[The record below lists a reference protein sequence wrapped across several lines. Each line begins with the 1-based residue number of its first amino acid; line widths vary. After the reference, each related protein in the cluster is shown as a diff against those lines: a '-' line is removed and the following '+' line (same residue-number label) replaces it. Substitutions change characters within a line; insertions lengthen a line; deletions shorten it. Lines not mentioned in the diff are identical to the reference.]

1 MKYLQRVKHIRI
13 VIVLIIITSLGFCVT
28 QWRSE
33 YLFEQYCNEEGRVG
47 QFIYERE
54 ALGEEFF
61 RSIPTDETQLLRID
75 KLFYIN
81 DKRLLIDKD
90 YFLKSYILNYQER
103 KVLSSTGP
111 IYSVETTVVRK
122 YDGKVLSKAVSLVNM
137 LDKTSKYFAVE
148 GVTCPTGRDIKGFSF
163 FNKNHRNL
171 IEKTFFSKN

>member
-1 MKYLQRVKHIRI
+1 MKYLQKFKYIRI
-13 VIVLIIITSLGFCVT
+13 AIVLIIITSLSGCVS

-47 QFIYERE
+47 QFIYERV

-61 RSIPTDETQLLRID
+61 RPIPTDEAELLRVD
-75 KLFYIN
+75 YRFYLN
-81 DKRLLIDKD
+81 DKKLLIDKQFFQK
-90 YFLKSYILNYQER
+90 YYTFKNRER

-122 YDGKVLSKAVSLVNM
+122 SDDKILSKAVSLVNM
-137 LDKTSKYFAVE
+137 LDKSSKYFAVE
-148 GVTCPTGRDIKGFSF
+148 GVTCPTGRDNKGFSF

-171 IEKTFFSKN
+171 IEKTFFKE

>member
-1 MKYLQRVKHIRI
+1 MKFLQRVKYIRI
-13 VIVLIIITSLGFCVT
+13 AIVLIITTSLCACVS

-47 QFIYERE
+47 QFIYERV

-61 RSIPTDETQLLRID
+61 RPIPTDEVELRRVD
-75 KLFYIN
+75 NLFYIN
-81 DKRLLIDKD
+81 YKKLLIDKD
-90 YFLKSYILNYQER
+90 YFLKNYTLNYQER

-122 YDGKVLSKAVSLVNM
+122 SDDKILSKGVSLVNM

-148 GVTCPTGRDIKGFSF
+148 GVTCPTGRDNKGFSF

-171 IEKTFFSKN
+171 IEKTFFKE